1 MATNP
6 KQAAKKAGDAT
17 QGVEVIAK
25 TDVFYRA
32 GRQWG
37 QTPTV
42 VPLSDLTEDELQEL
56 RDEPLLIVRDVEI
69 KPKEAPAAA

>member
-25 TDVFYRA
+25 ADVFYRA

-37 QTPTV
+37 QNPTV
-42 VPLSDLTEDELQEL
+42 VPLSDLTEEQLQEL
-56 RDEPLLIVRDVEI
+56 RDEPLLIVREVEI
-69 KPKEAPAAA
+69 KPEEAPAAA